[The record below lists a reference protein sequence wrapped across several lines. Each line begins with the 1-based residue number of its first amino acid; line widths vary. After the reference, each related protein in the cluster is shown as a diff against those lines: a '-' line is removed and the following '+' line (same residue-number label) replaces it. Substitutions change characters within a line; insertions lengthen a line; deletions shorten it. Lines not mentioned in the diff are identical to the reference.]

1 MHFHPGRLR
10 PDFLARCE
18 WDASRHVCTGYV
30 WRSFSI
36 EPLLIQRRDIYQIL
50 DGRKSFPS
58 GHSSTAF
65 VGMTFI
71 TLYLAGQTGA
81 LCFNFTPSRGAF
93 LRSRFAR
100 LCLVLLPLVFA
111 AWVAITRVE
120 DYVRRSSDCFPA
132 LD

>member
-1 MHFHPGRLR
+1 MPRSVYALGTF
-10 PDFLARCE
+10 
-18 WDASRHVCTGYV
+18 GYLSP
-30 WRSFSI
+30 WNH
-36 EPLLIQRRDIYQIL
+36 LLIQRSDIYQIL

-71 TLYLAGQTGA
+71 TLFLAGKTAA
-81 LCFNFTPSRGAF
+81 LCFSVTPSGGAL

-100 LCLVLLPLVFA
+100 LCLVLLPLVYA

-120 DYVRRSSDCFPA
+120 DYVGRSSDCFLAP
-132 LD
+132 D

>member
-1 MHFHPGRLR
+1 M
-10 PDFLARCE
+10 E
-18 WDASRHVCTGYV
+18 S
-30 WRSFSI
+30 
-36 EPLLIQRRDIYQIL
+36 LLIQRRDIHQIL

-65 VGMTFI
+65 VGMIFI
-71 TLYLAGQTGA
+71 TLFLAGKTGA
-81 LCFNFTPSRGAF
+81 LCFSITPFRGPL

-100 LCLVLLPLVFA
+100 LCLVLLPLVSA

-120 DYVRRSSDCFPA
+120 DYVGRSSDCFPA